1 MSKQSLKL
9 SIAAVIKANGIEDI
23 TGDKL
28 QEKLF
33 EIIDATFTEIILLT
47 ASDFTGDNYQKNA
60 LIGLTPD
67 IDFELFSNTGS
78 GTMLQVDNGY
88 TFDINYGVI
97 TTSPENYKL
106 KIYK

>member
-1 MSKQSLKL
+1 MELE
-9 SIAAVIKANGIEDI
+9 GI
-23 TGDKL
+23 TRNVL

-33 EIIDATFTEIILLT
+33 EIIDSTYTEIIILSEL
-47 ASDFTGDNYQKNA
+47 DFTGIIIKNA

-67 IDFELFSNTGS
+67 IDFELFSNNGS
-78 GTMLQVDNGY
+78 GTMLKVDNGY
-88 TFDINYGVI
+88 EFDVNYGVI

>member
-1 MSKQSLKL
+1 MSKQSLKI
-9 SIAAVIKANGIEDI
+9 SIASVIKQNGIEGI
-23 TGDKL
+23 TGNVL

-33 EIIDATFTEIILLT
+33 EIIDSTYTEIIILSEL
-47 ASDFTGDNYQKNA
+47 DFTGDNYQKNT

-78 GTMLQVDNGY
+78 GTMLQVNNGY

-97 TTSPENYKL
+97 ITSPENYKL